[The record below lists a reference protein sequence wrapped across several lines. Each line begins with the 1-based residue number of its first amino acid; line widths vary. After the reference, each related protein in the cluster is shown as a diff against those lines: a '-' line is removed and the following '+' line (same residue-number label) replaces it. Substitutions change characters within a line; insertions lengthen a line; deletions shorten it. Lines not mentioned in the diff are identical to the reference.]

1 MPNPSRARVHLPVVD
16 RPSSLRADGSR
27 TKIVPADVA
36 GRFTRARH
44 VLWTILLAVGIA
56 MPLLRIDGRP
66 AIFLDV
72 QDRRFFVFGES
83 FNAQDGGLL
92 FFVLTALGFGLLVL
106 TTTLGRVWCGWTC
119 PQTVLLE
126 GLFRPIERFI
136 EGPRNTRL
144 KRDASPRTWDRVLRK
159 LAKHA
164 SFGLVAVAIAHLV
177 LAYFVSM
184 PSLATMI
191 LDGPGAHPEA
201 FAWSTGVGIL
211 LYADV
216 AWFREQLCLIVCPY
230 GRLQSVLTDD
240 DSMIVGYDE
249 RRGEPR
255 GHGKQRTNLG
265 DCVDCGRCVAVCP
278 TGIDIR
284 HGLQVDCIGCTQC
297 IDACDDVMTK
307 LEKPRGLIRY
317 DSLRG
322 LRGELR
328 RFWRPRLGFYA
339 VLGVAGVVALAL
351 AVRGHQPLEATLLR
365 ERGALYVVDGD
376 VVRNT
381 FAIHVVNKLDAR
393 ATVTL
398 ETVDVPAGVDVD
410 VARTL
415 ELDALASTR
424 MPMVVRFA
432 RGSLHGTTHVHVRVT
447 TADATIVLDAPL
459 LGPSG

>member
-1 MPNPSRARVHLPVVD
+1 VVD
-16 RPSSLRADGSR
+16 RPSSLRSDGSR
-27 TKIVPADVA
+27 VAIVPADVA

-44 VLWTILLAVGIA
+44 ALWTLLLAIGIA
-56 MPLLRIDGRP
+56 MPLIRIDGRP

-92 FFVLTALGFGLLVL
+92 FFVLTALGFALLVL

-119 PQTVLLE
+119 PQTVFLE

-136 EGPRNTRL
+136 EGPRNTHL
-144 KRDASPRTWDRVLRK
+144 KRDAGVRTWDRTLRK
-159 LAKHA
+159 ITKHVLFA
-164 SFGLVAVAIAHLV
+164 LVAILIAHLV

-184 PSLATMI
+184 PSLGTMI
-191 LDGPGAHPEA
+191 LDGPAAHPEA
-201 FAWSTGVGIL
+201 FAWSTGVGVA

-240 DSMIVGYDE
+240 DSLIVGYDE

-255 GHGKQRTNLG
+255 GHGKQRAKLG

-307 LEKPRGLIRY
+307 LDKPRGLIRY

-322 LRGELR
+322 LRGEAR
-328 RFWRPRLGFYA
+328 RFWRPRLALYA
-339 VLGVAGVVALAL
+339 VLGVVGMVVLGI
-351 AVRGHQPLEATLLR
+351 AVARHQPLEATLLR
-365 ERGALYVVDGD
+365 ERGALYVVDGAL
-376 VVRNT
+376 VRNT
-381 FAIHVVNKLDAR
+381 FAIHLVNKLDAPT
-393 ATVTL
+393 TVAL
-398 ETVDVPAGVDVD
+398 EPIDVPPGVEVDVP
-410 VARTL
+410 RTL
-415 ELDALASTR
+415 DLAALASER
-424 MPMVVRFA
+424 ASMVVRFA
-432 RGSLHGTTHVHVRVT
+432 RGAIHGTTYLHVRVT
-447 TADATIVLDAPL
+447 TRDAVIVLDAPL